1 MQTQAKQMKNTGTYR
16 QQFAKI
22 SPVLIALGLSIGAAQ
37 AHTANIHPLAKE
49 TKTQLSTIVDNLSGG
64 LTAVDVDRTALQ
76 AIYDQ
81 AVLDLPNE
89 ADPLQ
94 KHYLEDTIDLLR
106 PYVEPNGHLEKALTD
121 SRNKIVGIKSAVDT
135 FNGGIASDPDVELS
149 MTAIERIAA
158 VNQAGFQLTPELDD
172 ARRAYLS
179 APSQNTLQAYALALK
194 HQIQS
199 FQPLDVIDQ
208 ETILG
213 LMNNHTWDRTAIID
227 LDRNIKAEVKTRAD
241 EDTKLQNNINAEAK
255 TRADEDTKLQDN
267 IDAEAQTRAKADT
280 ALGGRITTEELARA
294 AADVMLDNKIG
305 AETTRATAAEAAL
318 GARLD
323 GHQTRLVAAEANI
336 ERLNRGIAMTAALV
350 TPTIESGNN
359 NAVSFTAAGYEGDT
373 GFSLGYARRIKGGLS
388 ANLGVASSDQF
399 EEVVVRGGVNFS
411 W

>member
-1 MQTQAKQMKNTGTYR
+1 MQTQAKQMQTQAKQMKNTGTYR

-37 AHTANIHPLAKE
+37 AHTANIHPLAGE

-64 LTAVDVDRTALQ
+64 LTAVDVDKTALQ

-81 AVLDLPNE
+81 AVLDLPNV

-227 LDRNIKAEVKTRAD
+227 LDKK
-241 EDTKLQNNINAEAK
+241 DTKLQNNINVEAK
-255 TRADEDTKLQDN
+255 TRAD
-267 IDAEAQTRAKADT
+267 ADT
-280 ALGGRITTEELARA
+280 ALGRRITTEELARA

>member
-1 MQTQAKQMKNTGTYR
+1 M
-16 QQFAKI
+16 
-22 SPVLIALGLSIGAAQ
+22 
-37 AHTANIHPLAKE
+37 
-49 TKTQLSTIVDNLSGG
+49 
-64 LTAVDVDRTALQ
+64 
-76 AIYDQ
+76 
-81 AVLDLPNE
+81 
-89 ADPLQ
+89 
-94 KHYLEDTIDLLR
+94 
-106 PYVEPNGHLEKALTD
+106 
-121 SRNKIVGIKSAVDT
+121 
-135 FNGGIASDPDVELS
+135 
-149 MTAIERIAA
+149 
-158 VNQAGFQLTPELDD
+158 
-172 ARRAYLS
+172 
-179 APSQNTLQAYALALK
+179 
-194 HQIQS
+194 
-199 FQPLDVIDQ
+199 
-208 ETILG
+208 
-213 LMNNHTWDRTAIID
+213 
-227 LDRNIKAEVKTRAD
+227 
-241 EDTKLQNNINAEAK
+241 
-255 TRADEDTKLQDN
+255 QDN

>member
-37 AHTANIHPLAKE
+37 AHTANIHPLAGE

-64 LTAVDVDRTALQ
+64 LTAVDVDKTALQ

-81 AVLDLPNE
+81 AVLDLPNV

-121 SRNKIVGIKSAVDT
+121 SRNKIVRIKSAVDT

-227 LDRNIKAEVKTRAD
+227 LDKK
-241 EDTKLQNNINAEAK
+241 DTKLQNNINVEAK
-255 TRADEDTKLQDN
+255 TRADADTKLQDK
-267 IDAEAQTRAKADT
+267 IDAEAQTRADADT
-280 ALGGRITTEELARA
+280 ALGRRITTEELARA